1 MSKTDQILDYI
12 IEIKADIGGIKQH
25 LKDINNKVQ
34 SHEVEIKGIKRK
46 VAYVSGVIATIG
58 AGIGIFINKMLS

>member
-12 IEIKADIGGIKQH
+12 IEIKTDIGGIKQH
-25 LKDINNKVQ
+25 LKDINGKVAY
-34 SHEVEIKGIKRK
+34 HDKEIKGIRKK

-58 AGIGIFINKMLS
+58 AGIGIFINKVIH